1 MECGGGSAGC
11 ICFMLQQFCTC
22 MVTQLKKQLKKGV
35 ILVEIGKIDFCL
47 GKVIAFPSVGVIYR
61 EETDSGLVGR

>member
-1 MECGGGSAGC
+1 
-11 ICFMLQQFCTC
+11 MLQQFCTC